1 MALLNRSDEL
11 AEALAVLD
19 DVLALREIRQRN
31 LVAVRDIL
39 LRHERPERCA
49 VLIGDALSALHFL
62 DTRHDIIVFVHQQC
76 IDALFHV
83 HSSALLDSVNPKSSS
98 FVITQ
103 SIPHFPYLFQFIDFT
118 SG

>member
-19 DVLALREIRQRN
+19 DVLTRCEIRQRN

-62 DTRHDIIVFVHQQC
+62 DTRHDIVAFIHQQC
-76 IDALFHV
+76 IDHNCPPISCRFLQYIFFMSLAYRI
-83 HSSALLDSVNPKSSS
+83 SSIYSNL
-98 FVITQ
+98 
-103 SIPHFPYLFQFIDFT
+103 
-118 SG
+118 